1 MNIFPSRNKQNI
13 STDVYIDGVKISA
26 TRIDVDS
33 TMRMPF
39 GLINGYL
46 CSYYGTSIC
55 LACSDYVNKGGG
67 LYVLNG
73 REWVYYPSDFH
84 AVSSR
89 EHFLIQYNND
99 LHLFRDVQGELY
111 DYIWNGET
119 FTENSSIN
127 SVYIHDYPSIIEY
140 HNELYCI
147 ASPHGNLSDRLVKLD
162 ITNQTFSVIANV
174 DTSATQLVVYNDE
187 IHILGGTSHYKWNGT
202 EVSSVSTIP
211 IDMDRGII
219 VTWNGSI
226 HIFNGYYKHYSW
238 NGNIWEEE
246 PNTMFLHSNGG
257 HDGGIVYNNKIYLF
271 GRRGIEGIEQISS
284 VPPKDITIS

>member
-39 GLINGYL
+39 SLNNGYM

-55 LACSDYVNKGGG
+55 LACPNYVTRGGG

-73 REWVYYPSDFH
+73 REWVYYPSDLH

-187 IHILGGTSHYKWNGT
+187 IHILGGTSHYKWNG
-202 EVSSVSTIP
+202 
-211 IDMDRGII
+211 
-219 VTWNGSI
+219 
-226 HIFNGYYKHYSW
+226 
-238 NGNIWEEE
+238 NIWEEE

-271 GRRGIEGIEQISS
+271 GRSGIEGIEQISS
-284 VPPKDITIS
+284 VLPKDITIS